1 MKFNFQKGN
10 NVQLE
15 TVERERENKER
26 SVIVTYIYKVLYAT
40 LKYIATRSGV
50 VNKYV

>member
-15 TVERERENKER
+15 TVERENEER